1 MILRMKVSRITV
13 NNTYRIIFSIFDS
26 IKAVRSFPIFLDL
39 WFVEPIKMFMILVIS
54 WASATETP
62 EINHSLRGYFWIC
75 HLFAIKKGFF
85 SLCLV
90 NLWVSSQYQ
99 KIPEKSWCDLK
110 YSSVRRWRHYLRDP
124 QPEDVELV
132 HKFKNKFR
140 KFSFRKKIKFLRIL
154 LCVSFQRIKLVF
166 R

>member
-1 MILRMKVSRITV
+1 M
-13 NNTYRIIFSIFDS
+13 
-26 IKAVRSFPIFLDL
+26 RSFPIFLDL

-99 KIPEKSWCDLK
+99 KIPEKSWCDFKCKSYSLTWKDLRFKNDGKALK

-140 KFSFRKKIKFLRIL
+140 KFRKFSFRKKIKFLRIL
-154 LCVSFQRIKLVF
+154 LCVSFQRI
-166 R
+166 